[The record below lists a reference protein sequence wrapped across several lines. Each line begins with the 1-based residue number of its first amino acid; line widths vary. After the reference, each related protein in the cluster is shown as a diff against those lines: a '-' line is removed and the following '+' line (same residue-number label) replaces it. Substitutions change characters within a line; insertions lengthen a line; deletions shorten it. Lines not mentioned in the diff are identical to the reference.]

1 MSNRGRIVREC
12 EYLNRKRNVFEGS
25 IDNRSFFQNIR
36 GDLLVSGESAGEQ
49 EMILNLVESCLEKA
63 DMPIILLSGHPGVF
77 TELQRRR
84 TRGVI
89 SNVRI
94 ASPSEK
100 TYQPFLGMSKQQIQ
114 RFVSIAAEKMGI
126 GVLIGKVMIYT
137 AALLDIVAAKYPVS
151 LPAMTGLLEEDDD
164 VISEVAMECGL
175 SNVVVDNIRS
185 NHEAGIVLRR
195 ICGKL
200 EEVFEEVYT
209 PGNDAG
215 YSFATGIR
223 EHGRLFAFYTA
234 SRDYQILNTCLK
246 EELYN
251 CLKQGTR
258 LRVILDEMIFENEE
272 DELLRYLLREK
283 MQGRIELMFLAQ
295 NPVKWLPEAA
305 DLAFANVVM
314 FPQQTPAATD
324 VVSERLFSTYQHY
337 FPAPTAGT
345 PPHLLFTFQKAVNW
359 QIQSEQRLRVQSN
372 DLYQTLSRR
381 GTVVDYLAVKTMESD
396 NIFLVPTEDFMQS
409 GARYLL
415 TNKEGNLKNET

>member
-1 MSNRGRIVREC
+1 
-12 EYLNRKRNVFEGS
+12 
-25 IDNRSFFQNIR
+25 
-36 GDLLVSGESAGEQ
+36 
-49 EMILNLVESCLEKA
+49 
-63 DMPIILLSGHPGVF
+63 
-77 TELQRRR
+77 
-84 TRGVI
+84 
-89 SNVRI
+89 
-94 ASPSEK
+94 
-100 TYQPFLGMSKQQIQ
+100 
-114 RFVSIAAEKMGI
+114 
-126 GVLIGKVMIYT
+126 
-137 AALLDIVAAKYPVS
+137 
-151 LPAMTGLLEEDDD
+151 
-164 VISEVAMECGL
+164 MECGL

-209 PGNDAG
+209 PGSDTG

-223 EHGRLFAFYTA
+223 DHGRLFAFYTA

-305 DLAFANVVM
+305 DLAFVNVVM

-324 VVSERLFSTYQHY
+324 LVSERLFSTYQYY

-372 DLYQTLSRR
+372 DLYQTPSRW
-381 GTVVDYLAVKTMESD
+381 GPVVDYLAVKTMESD
-396 NIFLVPTEDFMQS
+396 NIFLVPLEDFMQS
-409 GARYLL
+409 GARYQL
-415 TNKEGNLKNET
+415 TNKEGNMKNET